1 MLYSGGLT
9 FDSEDP
15 TKFIAAQRFGKALF
29 DRLGIYESM
38 KTAVQ
43 TLSATGAPD
52 QVLSG
57 YLSMMREHDTGN
69 HSFTKNEEVHRNLLY
84 ILMLDNPS
92 ITANVEFKV
101 AKVRIIMLSSKIV
114 SKICKAYRCAL
125 IVRSMCFFLC
135 YSRHGE
141 YCDVE
146 MLINFWLSS

>member
-15 TKFIAAQRFGKALF
+15 TKFIKIPNLIAAQRFGKALF

-57 YLSMMREHDTGN
+57 YLSMMRENDVRHD
-69 HSFTKNEEVHRNLLY
+69 SFKKNEEVHWNLLY

-101 AKVRIIMLSSKIV
+101 EKVRIITHHL
-114 SKICKAYRCAL
+114 
-125 IVRSMCFFLC
+125 
-135 YSRHGE
+135 
-141 YCDVE
+141 
-146 MLINFWLSS
+146 

>member
-15 TKFIAAQRFGKALF
+15 TKFIKISNLIAAQRFGKALL

-57 YLSMMREHDTGN
+57 YLQMMREYDIGD
-69 HSFTKNEEVHRNLLY
+69 HSFTKNEEVHRNRLWMD
-84 ILMLDNPS
+84 MLDNPS
-92 ITANVEFKV
+92 LTASAEFKV
-101 AKVRIIMLSSKIV
+101 VNVRITHQL
-114 SKICKAYRCAL
+114 
-125 IVRSMCFFLC
+125 
-135 YSRHGE
+135 
-141 YCDVE
+141 
-146 MLINFWLSS
+146 